1 MTLTTRESPKG
12 KRVALFVTC
21 MVDTLYPQ
29 TGLASVALLRNLG
42 VDVYF
47 PMDQTCCGQPGFNAG
62 YRQEACSVASQA
74 LRAFKDA
81 DVIVTP
87 SGSCAAM
94 IRHEYPQLFVD
105 DPVLGPQ
112 AERMAANTWELTEF
126 IVGGLGVTDLDT
138 HLPQPQTFAFHDSC
152 HGLRLLGL
160 GSAARTLINNT
171 TNATVVDLNEND
183 VCCGFGGLFAV
194 KMAAVSGAMLQRKI
208 DNIDNC
214 TADTILVG
222 DVSCLAH
229 MNAGLQ
235 KQGKPPRVRHIAEV
249 LAEGLGGQHAK

>member
-1 MTLTTRESPKG
+1 MTLPTRESPLG

-29 TGLASVALLRNLG
+29 TGLASVAILRHLG
-42 VDVYF
+42 VDVTF
-47 PMDQTCCGQPGFNAG
+47 PTAQTCCGQPGFNAG
-62 YRQEACSVASQA
+62 YRQEACTVAKQA
-74 LRAFKDA
+74 LHAFQNA

-87 SGSCAAM
+87 SGSCTAM
-94 IRHEYPQLFVD
+94 IRHEYPQLFAD

-126 IVGGLGVTDLDT
+126 IVEGLGVSDLDAQ
-138 HLPQPQTFAFHDSC
+138 LPTPQSFAFHDSC

-160 GSAARTLINNT
+160 GAAARTLIANT
-171 TNATVVDLNEND
+171 HNATVVELNESD

-208 DNIDNC
+208 NNIDAAP
-214 TADTILVG
+214 TDAILVG

-235 KQGKPPRVRHIAEV
+235 KQGKPPRVRHVADV
-249 LAEGLGGQHAK
+249 LAEGIQGKHAK